1 VAEAV
6 TMKGLRTFLVLL
18 VVAAALGGFLYYDS
32 KKEPAG
38 QTKQDK
44 VFADVQADKIDQI
57 TVKAASGD
65 RTTVQKQG
73 AGWQVTQPTP
83 VTADEAEMSGLASNL
98 SSLEVQRVI
107 DEQASDFKQYGLDP
121 ARIEVAFKAGGKD
134 HTLLLGAKTPTGS
147 DMYARTPDKAR
158 VFLVSSYLEAT
169 FNKSAFDLRDKTIL
183 KIDRDKV
190 GRVEIVSGDH
200 TVTLDKQD
208 PDWRVTT
215 PFDARADF
223 SAVEGILGRLNST
236 PMKSIAPSDAN
247 DAKALKE
254 YGLDKPSATIRVTSG
269 SAQAGLAIGKSAGE
283 GVVYAR
289 DLSRPM
295 VFTIDS
301 SLADELKKPADDF
314 RLKDLFDARAFNTTR
329 VEVTR
334 QGATLAF
341 EKDKDAWKQVTP
353 ASKAADT
360 AKVEA
365 LLTALTN
372 ARATGFEPKVAAT
385 GLDSPELTATLKFDE
400 GKKTEKVV
408 FGKKG
413 SDAFARRDGDTAAAK
428 IDAATLDSIIKA
440 FDALK

>member
-1 VAEAV
+1 
-6 TMKGLRTFLVLL
+6 MKGLRSFLALL

-32 KKEPAG
+32 KKEPAD
-38 QTKQDK
+38 TNKQEK

-57 TVKAASGD
+57 TVKSASGD

-73 AGWQVTQPTP
+73 SGWQLAQP
-83 VTADEAEMSGLASNL
+83 VAMAADEAEVSGLASNL

-121 ARIEVAFKAGGKD
+121 AHVEVAYKAGGKD

-147 DMYARTPDKAR
+147 DMYARVPDKPR
-158 VFLVSSYLEAT
+158 VFLVSSYLDAT

-190 GRVEIVSGDH
+190 GRVEIAAGDR
-200 TVTLDKQD
+200 TVTLDKQGA
-208 PDWRVTT
+208 DWRVTT

-236 PMKSIAPSDAN
+236 PMKSIAASDATG
-247 DAKALKE
+247 KALEE

-289 DLSRPM
+289 DVSRPL

-301 SLADELKKPADDF
+301 SLADELKKPADEF
-314 RLKDLFDARAFNTTR
+314 RIKDLFDARAFNTTR

-334 QGATLAF
+334 QGVTLAF
-341 EKDKDAWKQVTP
+341 EKDKENWKQVTP
-353 ASKAADT
+353 SAKAADT
-360 AKVEA
+360 TKVEA

-372 ARATGFEPKVAAT
+372 TRATGFEPKAAAT
-385 GLDSPELTATLKFDE
+385 GLDAPELTATLKFDE
-400 GKKTEKVV
+400 GKQTEKVA

-428 IDAATLDSIIKA
+428 IDASTLDSIIKA

>member
-1 VAEAV
+1 
-6 TMKGLRTFLVLL
+6 MKGLRSFLALL

-32 KKEPAG
+32 KKEP
-38 QTKQDK
+38 TDTNKQEK

-57 TVKAASGD
+57 TVKSASGD

-73 AGWQVTQPTP
+73 SGWQLAQP
-83 VTADEAEMSGLASNL
+83 VAMAADEAEVSGLASNL

-121 ARIEVAFKAGGKD
+121 AHVEVAFKAGGKD

-147 DMYARTPDKAR
+147 DMYARVPDKPR
-158 VFLVSSYLEAT
+158 VFLVSSYLDAT

-190 GRVEIVSGDH
+190 GRVEIAAGDR
-200 TVTLDKQD
+200 TVTLDKQGA
-208 PDWRVTT
+208 DWRVTT

-236 PMKSIAPSDAN
+236 PMKSIAASDATG
-247 DAKALKE
+247 KALEE

-283 GVVYAR
+283 GIVYAR
-289 DLSRPM
+289 DVSRPL

-301 SLADELKKPADDF
+301 SLADELKKPADEF
-314 RLKDLFDARAFNTTR
+314 RIKDLFDARAFNTTR

-334 QGATLAF
+334 QGVTLAF
-341 EKDKDAWKQVTP
+341 EKDKENWKQVTP
-353 ASKAADT
+353 SAKAADT

-372 ARATGFEPKVAAT
+372 TRATGFEPKAAAT
-385 GLDSPELTATLKFDE
+385 GLDAPELTATLKFDE
-400 GKKTEKVV
+400 GKQTEKVA

-428 IDAATLDSIIKA
+428 IDASTLDSIIKA